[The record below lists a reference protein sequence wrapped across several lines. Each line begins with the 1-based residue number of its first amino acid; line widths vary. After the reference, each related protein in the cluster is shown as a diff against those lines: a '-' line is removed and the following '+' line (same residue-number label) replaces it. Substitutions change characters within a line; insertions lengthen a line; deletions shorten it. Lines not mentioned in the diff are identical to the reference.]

1 MTCIFTRENQIETRT
16 MSKQVLIAVV
26 VAVATIASVSTTS
39 VEEVLAG
46 LSTPDLNNL
55 LKDLDYDSALNNLE
69 YGEAPEYF
77 LPASVE
83 QKIRERAESVVRPVE
98 GDPLFDRPKGVIANQ
113 VEENGKAKAV
123 PAAAHQA
130 PQAPEANMAAASML
144 PAYCDPP
151 NPCPLGYTSQD
162 GCIEDFENSSE
173 FSRIYQSRQ
182 KCICDTEHMFN
193 CPDASNDA
201 DEDNEIDNEP
211 PHMMASLPASGF
223 GNPYLSG
230 QKLPVAA
237 KKGMDF

>member
-1 MTCIFTRENQIETRT
+1 MWK
-16 MSKQVLIAVV
+16 SALLVLVA
-26 VAVATIASVSTTS
+26 AVATSTVVNASS

-46 LSTPDLNNL
+46 LSTPELKSL
-55 LKDLDYDSALNNLE
+55 LKDLDYEQFNNAMNNME

-77 LPASVE
+77 LPASLE
-83 QKIRERAESVVRPVE
+83 QKIKERAESVVRPVE
-98 GDPLFDRPKGVIANQ
+98 GDPLFERPKGVIGNQ
-113 VEENGKAKAV
+113 EDNDGKAKP
-123 PAAAHQA
+123 PAAPHQVTA
-130 PQAPEANMAAASML
+130 AEANIATASML

-151 NPCPLGYTSQD
+151 NPCPLGYTSHD

-193 CPDASNDA
+193 CPDNGMTGGEA
-201 DEDNEIDNEP
+201 DEDNEVDNGP
-211 PHMMASLPASGF
+211 SQILSSLPASGF